1 MNEKP
6 KAEPQPW
13 TLSDTAISTYMG
25 RYNYSIEL
33 VRLQTK
39 REILMAI
46 FHLSTKTWMSKEGLK
61 QFAKI
66 LLEITPHS
74 WRDIDNFEVQP
85 SAPYDKKR

>member
-1 MNEKP
+1 MEAEKEKP
-6 KAEPQPW
+6 SLW
-13 TLSDTAISTYMG
+13 TLSATAISTYMG

>member
-1 MNEKP
+1 MEAEKEKP
-6 KAEPQPW
+6 SLW

-46 FHLSTKTWMSKEGLK
+46 FHLSTKTWMTKEGLK

-74 WRDIDNFEVQP
+74 WRDIDDFKVKP
-85 SAPYDKKR
+85 SAPYD

>member
-1 MNEKP
+1 MEAEK
-6 KAEPQPW
+6 ETPQFW

-46 FHLSTKTWMSKEGLK
+46 FHLSTKTWMSTEGLK

-66 LLEITPHS
+66 LLEVTPHS
-74 WRDIDNFEVQP
+74 WRGDTD
-85 SAPYDKKR
+85 D

>member
-1 MNEKP
+1 MEAEKEKP
-6 KAEPQPW
+6 SLW

-46 FHLSTKTWMSKEGLK
+46 FHLSTKTWMSTEGLK

-66 LLEITPHS
+66 LLEVTPHS
-74 WRDIDNFEVQP
+74 WRDIDDCKVKP
-85 SAPYDKKR
+85 SAPQ